1 MLGGNIIKYKLAKIQ
16 HDSKGVPIITIT
28 THPRNFSIYPVLS
41 EVFPVLGH
49 YQQAK
54 TYSNQA
60 VPSKVS

>member
-1 MLGGNIIKYKLAKIQ
+1 MFGGNVIQFKLAKIQ
-16 HDSKGVPIITIT
+16 HDSKGVSINSIS
-28 THPRNFSIYPVLS
+28 THFRNFSICPVLS
-41 EVFPVLGH
+41 AVFQVLGH